1 MLFLTG
7 VDGESNDNCT
17 YVECAQL
24 LTSLNE
30 ATPLSTDYC
39 MKYSLTADCIS
50 INLAQCGGLNEDIGI
65 ALATELGLKPGCTG
79 NVTTPTPVDCTYAE
93 CATLFNGLNTTG
105 TSYCTK
111 LKGVY
116 NCLNRTSS
124 MCPRDDINAL
134 THDAIKMGLDS
145 LQPNCTCPPCQ
156 DAYNATI
163 AVTPDDANYCEL
175 HAEVDRCIKKVIRV
189 CSHDD
194 GLFWETYFLSLK
206 FGELP
211 TCNKTT
217 GPVPNGVD
225 TGCLNGTANE
235 HVHVELNDDL
245 PHFIDNSKLNP
256 ECATNYI
263 GSFYYCGMYSYSH
276 LRSFNSNQVSTCSLP
291 GLWAM
296 FNHPSLRVTVLNAVT
311 NMHGPYTVVDE
322 VSVLGF

>member
-30 ATPLSTDYC
+30 TTPLSTEYC
-39 MKYSLTADCIS
+39 MKYSLTVDCIS
-50 INLAQCGGLNEDIGI
+50 ISLAQCGQLNEDIG
-65 ALATELGLKPGCTG
+65 LELGTQLGLKPVCTG
-79 NVTTPTPVDCTYAE
+79 NVTTPTPVDCTYTE
-93 CATLFNGLNTTG
+93 CAILFSGLNTTG
-105 TSYCTK
+105 TYYCTK
-111 LKGVY
+111 LERVY

-124 MCPRDDINAL
+124 VCPRDDINAL

-145 LQPNCTCPPCQ
+145 LQSNCTCSSCQ
-156 DAYNATI
+156 GAYNAII

-175 HAEVDRCIKKVIRV
+175 HAEVHRCIRKVLDL
-189 CSHDD
+189 CSNDN
-194 GLFWETYFLSLK
+194 GLFWETLILSVN
-206 FGELP
+206 FDELP

-217 GPVPNGVD
+217 GSIPKGVD
-225 TGCLNGTANE
+225 TKCLNGTANE
-235 HVHVELNDDL
+235 HVYVELNDDL
-245 PHFIDNSKLNP
+245 PRFIDNSKLNP
-256 ECATNYI
+256 ECATNHTS
-263 GSFYYCGMYSYSH
+263 SFYYCGMYSYSH
-276 LRSFNSNQVSTCSLP
+276 LRSFNSNQISTCSLP

-311 NMHGPYTVVDE
+311 DMHGPYTVVDE